1 MLSPALRRLWSLRIE
16 HAYCPDAPQLP
27 LWQFRPLGRVPGLL
41 LRPLDDGLALYADG
55 EPPVGER
62 LLLALL
68 AGDPLFDNYSSGLQA
83 PPGQVPLVA
92 PPADGDALLQPAGYV
107 PAMLAGQRLALS
119 LPLLERA
126 DPWRLA
132 IAARAAIWKYLLL
145 GRDRSV
151 WGDGPPA
158 VVDPSGTARFDAAID
173 ETLADG
179 STAWAIRSAGT
190 IPLQY
195 RGGARFELRAV
206 ARSGPDRVLIR
217 HLPVAHARSFG
228 QLDPS
233 GAPVSEIFVRP

>member
-1 MLSPALRRLWSLRIE
+1 MLSPALRLLFRLRIE

-27 LWQFRPLGRVPGLL
+27 QWQFRLLGRAPGLL
-41 LRPLDDGLALYADG
+41 LRPLADGLAVYAEE
-55 EPPVGER
+55 EPPATDR

-68 AGDPLFDNYSSGLQA
+68 AGDPLFDNYSTGLQA
-83 PPGQVPLVA
+83 PPGQVPLLA
-92 PPADGDALLQPAGYV
+92 PAASGELLQPAGFV

-119 LPLLERA
+119 LPPAPRA
-126 DPWRLA
+126 DVLRLT

-151 WGDGPPA
+151 WGEGPPA
-158 VVDPSGTARFDAAID
+158 VVDPSSEVGFDAALD

-179 STAWAIRSAGT
+179 SSAWSIRSQAA
-190 IPLQY
+190 IPLQH
-195 RGGARFELRAV
+195 RGGARFELRA
-206 ARSGPDRVLIR
+206 ASRSGPDRVLIR

-233 GAPVSEIFVRP
+233 GAPVSEIFVKP